1 MTGLYARVWPVN
13 ASSSCIRLAHA
24 NTNLGLQT
32 YISSSNNTRW
42 GRLNKPFWTAELKC
56 SDTVRWQ
63 QQNSRACDYIL
74 MFTDFDVCHATGKVI
89 LDCCSPDLRGCTLY
103 TLFFP
108 CNKCALVII
117 QSGMKNFV
125 HYNDKIC
132 PFHEG
137 FHTKEHRK
145 GDEQGEKKRASM
157 KLLDHARV
165 FYK

>member
-1 MTGLYARVWPVN
+1 MMYNINV
-13 ASSSCIRLAHA
+13 
-24 NTNLGLQT
+24 QT
-32 YISSSNNTRW
+32 YILSSNNSMW
-42 GRLNKPFWTAELKC
+42 ACPINHWTTELKC
-56 SDTVRWQ
+56 NNILLDGNNKMLGDMVKWLVAS
-63 QQNSRACDYIL
+63 YIP
-74 MFTDFDVCHATGKVI
+74 MFTDYDVCHATAKVI

-117 QSGMKNFV
+117 QSGMKEFV
-125 HYNDKIC
+125 HYNDEIC

-137 FHTKEHRK
+137 FYTKEEK
-145 GDEQGEKKRASM
+145 KKDEQGEKKRASV

>member
-1 MTGLYARVWPVN
+1 M
-13 ASSSCIRLAHA
+13 
-24 NTNLGLQT
+24 
-32 YISSSNNTRW
+32 
-42 GRLNKPFWTAELKC
+42 
-56 SDTVRWQ
+56 
-63 QQNSRACDYIL
+63 YIL
-74 MFTDFDVCHATGKVI
+74 MFTDYDVCHTIAKVI

-117 QSGMKNFV
+117 QSGMKEFV
-125 HYNDKIC
+125 HYNDDIC

-137 FHTKEHRK
+137 FHTEKEK
-145 GDEQGEKKRASM
+145 KKDEQGEKKRASV

>member
-1 MTGLYARVWPVN
+1 M
-13 ASSSCIRLAHA
+13 H
-24 NTNLGLQT
+24 
-32 YISSSNNTRW
+32 
-42 GRLNKPFWTAELKC
+42 
-56 SDTVRWQ
+56 
-63 QQNSRACDYIL
+63 IL
-74 MFTDFDVCHATGKVI
+74 MFTDYDVCHATAKVI

-117 QSGMKNFV
+117 QSGMKEFV
-125 HYNDKIC
+125 HYNDDIC

-137 FHTKEHRK
+137 FHTKK
-145 GDEQGEKKRASM
+145 GKKKDEQGEKKRASV